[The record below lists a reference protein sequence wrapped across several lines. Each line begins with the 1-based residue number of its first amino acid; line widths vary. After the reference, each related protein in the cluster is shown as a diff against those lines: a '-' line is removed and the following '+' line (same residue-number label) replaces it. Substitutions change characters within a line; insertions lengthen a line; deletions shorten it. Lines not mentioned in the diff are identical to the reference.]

1 MNKELFGQSIKNYRK
16 INHLTQEKLAEL
28 IEIDPRQVAR
38 IEAGGSLPSLD
49 TFLKMVKVF
58 NISPNELLN
67 NKFDENTPENL
78 LKSDIYDI
86 LSLAKKE
93 QLELIKK
100 LILSVIY

>member
-1 MNKELFGQSIKNYRK
+1 MPELKQ
-16 INHLTQEKLAEL
+16 
-28 IEIDPRQVAR
+28 
-38 IEAGGSLPSLD
+38 GGSLPSLD
-49 TFLKMVKVF
+49 TLLKMAKVF
-58 NISPNELLN
+58 NVSPNELLN